1 MDIHLELWEI
11 NLVLNILAE
20 KPYNEVAGI
29 IRNITEQV
37 EKQKEVTYST
47 DISIG

>member
-1 MDIHLELWEI
+1 MPINLELWEI

-29 IRNITEQV
+29 IRRITEQV
-37 EKQKEVTYST
+37 EKQEEPQ
-47 DISIG
+47 

>member
-1 MDIHLELWEI
+1 MGIHLELWEI

-20 KPYNEVAGI
+20 KSYNEVASI

-37 EKQKEVTYST
+37 EKQR
-47 DISIG
+47 G

>member
-1 MDIHLELWEI
+1 MPINLELWEI

-29 IRNITEQV
+29 IRHITEQL
-37 EKQKEVTYST
+37 EKQT
-47 DISIG
+47 DGADYE